1 MASPNLQPPT
11 LTPEQRAL
19 AVKALKVV
27 GALTP
32 LAIAYGV
39 AALSGHPIPLDFGAI
54 MQAVAGALM
63 GAQ

>member
-1 MASPNLQPPT
+1 MSSPNLQPPT

-27 GALTP
+27 GALAP
-32 LAIAYGV
+32 LAVAYGV
-39 AALSGHPIPLDFGAI
+39 AALSGRPIPLDLGAI